1 MLSHHQTSKIK
12 TECTH
17 TAGMYNGVMYN
28 NIMYNK
34 CTHHSFKVTLSDDSN
49 DKYDGCE
56 LNENIKKKFHRT

>member
-12 TECTH
+12 TECTL

-34 CTHHSFKVTLSDDSN
+34 CTHHSFNVTLSDDSN
-49 DKYDGCE
+49 DKYDG
-56 LNENIKKKFHRT
+56 

>member
-28 NIMYNK
+28 K

-49 DKYDGCE
+49 DKYDG
-56 LNENIKKKFHRT
+56 